1 MAGRKKKRSVDYFPH
16 FVDSGKTLFTLEK
29 MFGNDG
35 YSTPF
40 KILELLAGTEEHFCN
55 FSQEED
61 WFYICAKLNLEE
73 ERALKVL
80 GMMAKLDF
88 INKNLYENKVLWCQ
102 KLVDN
107 LGPVYE
113 KRKSEL
119 PKRPIPDPETFKT
132 APEIPQSKV
141 KERKVKKEF
150 MSDSIEI
157 RLANLLFSK
166 ILLRNPE
173 HKKPDFQKW
182 AKQFDPII
190 RIDKRDPQKIANMIE
205 WISKDN
211 GNGKGKWKGWGA
223 VVLSPN
229 SIRDNHDKIAIQ
241 MGGDSEKHGSK
252 LCSDSCFSYQSC
264 KAIGKLKSG
273 KKCGAYCSSESAGR

>member
-1 MAGRKKKRSVDYFPH
+1 MAGRKQKRSVDYFPH

-40 KILELLAGTEEHFCN
+40 KILELLSGTDEHFCD

-73 ERALKVL
+73 DRALKVL

-88 INKNLYENKVLWCQ
+88 IDKNLYENKVLWCQ

-113 KRKSEL
+113 KRKSKL
-119 PKRPIPDPETFKT
+119 PQRPILGTEIPKT

-141 KERKVKKEF
+141 KESKVKESKKQSTASAESKIAF
-150 MSDSIEI
+150 GEELENSSTVKINQAIEDMC
-157 RLANLLFSK
+157 ANLYVK
-166 ILLRNPE
+166 IFPKVHAFKNMMVKQKKNPRAIL
-173 HKKPDFQKW
+173 HTLSRCYLKGQSTGFDGKTPW
-182 AKQFDPII
+182 AYC
-190 RIDKRDPQKIANMIE
+190 QKIILDE
-205 WISKDN
+205 E
-211 GNGKGKWKGWGA
+211 GNYNERDHT
-223 VVLSPN
+223 N
-229 SIRDNHDKIAIQ
+229 STQ
-241 MGGDSEKHGSK
+241 
-252 LCSDSCFSYQSC
+252 
-264 KAIGKLKSG
+264 
-273 KKCGAYCSSESAGR
+273 